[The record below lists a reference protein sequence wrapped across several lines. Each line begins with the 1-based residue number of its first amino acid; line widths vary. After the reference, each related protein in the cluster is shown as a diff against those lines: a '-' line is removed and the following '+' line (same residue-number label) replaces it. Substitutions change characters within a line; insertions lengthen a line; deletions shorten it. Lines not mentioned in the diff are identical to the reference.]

1 MMKKLSLLIVVVWI
15 TMGSAVGQ
23 IHKPVK
29 WSVAQKRLNP
39 TEGVVFIKATIQEG
53 WNIYAQNV
61 PDGGPIPTSFI
72 FKPSKAYTLYGKTAQ
87 PKPKTKYEDVFKM
100 NVPYFTREVVFQQKV
115 KLNSSK
121 PTTVSGIVEWQACD
135 KSQCLPPDEYNF
147 TVTIK

>member
-1 MMKKLSLLIVVVWI
+1 MKKISLLVIAVLTI
-15 TMGSAVGQ
+15 IGSAVAQ

-29 WSVAQKRLNP
+29 WSVAQKKLNP
-39 TEGVVFIKATIQEG
+39 KEGVVFIKATIQEG

-61 PDGGPIPTSFI
+61 PAGGPIPTSFI
-72 FKPSKAYTLYGKTAQ
+72 FKPSKEYALYGKTAE
-87 PKPKTKYEDVFKM
+87 PKPKSKYEDVFKM
-100 NVPYFTREVVFQQKV
+100 NVPYFTHEVVFQQKI

-121 PTTVSGIVEWQACD
+121 PTTISGTVEWQACD